1 MRVVINVAFPQRTYD
16 REKDGKRRWKS
27 QRKLKERRTGE
38 LKKRR
43 RKGKLKM
50 QRETSVGRWRKR
62 EREKE

>member
-38 LKKRR
+38 LK
-43 RKGKLKM
+43 
-50 QRETSVGRWRKR
+50 
-62 EREKE
+62 ER